1 MFHIKLKGMMNAE
14 PCSTHALCL
23 KTPSTLGLGSNGQN
37 IVFFLLKEVMLHI
50 NLKRMEH
57 RAPCKYILI
66 LSLHTPSTLN
76 PQMGSKGQNVFSEI
90 SRVAYQI
97 SELCVSLIFKSYS
110 YVYLLLN

>member
-1 MFHIKLKGMMNAE
+1 MFHIKLKGMLNAE

-23 KTPSTLGLGSNGQN
+23 KTPSTPGLGSNGQN
-37 IVFFLLKEVMLHI
+37 IVFYLLKEVMLHI

-66 LSLHTPSTLN
+66 LSLHTPSTLRW
-76 PQMGSKGQNVFSEI
+76 GQKVKTFFSEI